1 MRARLGVAAVGVIF
15 LAWGLQSLWLEIPDA
30 ASMALAAVGATL
42 VLLSTVPSVV
52 GAAKALFRSG
62 GPDVDARR
70 ELTGSD
76 RDPDLLSPRVVLIP
90 GRRENDSGFEIV
102 NHTGD
107 EIRQLGVSLV
117 SLVRLSGGSESD
129 EPEDA
134 GIAPLLLE
142 WKGKERSASDVF
154 DRSQVRLFKSE
165 SRFIKL
171 CSGSSS
177 RISLAVSD
185 PESRRSLEAAGGWTW
200 RFSLRVSSDSFQ
212 PRLVHGY
219 ELKIEWDQ
227 SRESW
232 YGVIDPDR
240 SHELVL

>member
-90 GRRENDSGFEIV
+90 GRRENDSGFEII

-117 SLVRLSGGSESD
+117 SLVRLSGGARAMSRRTRASHRCCWNGR
-129 EPEDA
+129 A
-134 GIAPLLLE
+134 
-142 WKGKERSASDVF
+142 RSARLRMSSTAA
-154 DRSQVRLFKSE
+154 RSGYSNRNL
-165 SRFIKL
+165 
-171 CSGSSS
+171 GSSS
-177 RISLAVSD
+177 CAAV
-185 PESRRSLEAAGGWTW
+185 R
-200 RFSLRVSSDSFQ
+200 
-212 PRLVHGY
+212 VHGY
-219 ELKIEWDQ
+219 RWRCRIPSPDGR
-227 SRESW
+227 SRRPAGGPGDS
-232 YGVIDPDR
+232 R
-240 SHELVL
+240 